1 MRIKAEIKLDSLRFH
16 PKLAKGLK
24 NRISFTVT
32 YLIPQD
38 GWMWTKTVGMSMSLP
53 VTRDA
58 IRDKAQKA
66 AKKVL
71 KEYDSMARGILN
83 INNILRDEHKARSKL
98 EINIETNED

>member
-38 GWMWTKTVGMSMSLP
+38 GWMWTKTVDMSMSLP
-53 VTRDA
+53 VTKET
-58 IRDKAQKA
+58 IRAKAQKA
-66 AKKVL
+66 SKKVL

-83 INNILRDEHKARSKL
+83 INNILTDERKARGKI
-98 EINIETNED
+98 EIMLSSG